1 MKGEGEVDDVGI
13 STVGVRGEDAS
24 DSSSSS
30 FLHLK
35 VLQLLGQ
42 QIYFWG
48 QKQKP
53 FGKRAIRQTELL
65 HKKACLRAS
74 AWLSQ

>member
-1 MKGEGEVDDVGI
+1 MKGKGEVDNVDI
-13 STVGVRGEDAS
+13 STVGVRSQDTG

-48 QKQKP
+48 KS
-53 FGKRAIRQTELL
+53 GIWEGSVRQTQI
-65 HKKACLRAS
+65 
-74 AWLSQ
+74 WDQ

>member
-35 VLQLLGQ
+35 VL
-42 QIYFWG
+42 
-48 QKQKP
+48 
-53 FGKRAIRQTELL
+53 
-65 HKKACLRAS
+65 
-74 AWLSQ
+74 